1 MILQNMAKE
10 RIINFIDKCAFFFFM
25 VLAFFIPISNAA
37 VESSF
42 GFILLCFVIR
52 IFLKR
57 PTRGEIKTFFENRVN
72 FYLLLF
78 YIAIGL
84 SIFVSGPLWAKSLR
98 AWITKWGEGVALFYF
113 AQVFLNKKQIKII
126 LWVIIASAFLL
137 SVDGIYQRLIGM
149 DFIRG
154 RFLVTTDYGDLAV
167 SGAFQHYNDFAA
179 FLGVLVFITIGFWG
193 YVKKLWQKILLFL
206 VFLLISANVI
216 LTLSR
221 GAWIS
226 LLIVYLFLII
236 FIKNKKRKLLFLLFL
251 VSFIG
256 IIFSFPLLKERFL
269 FIVKDGGDADRFR
282 VWKVALT
289 MFSESPLFGK
299 GLGLFMSHF
308 SKYINLSIQYA
319 HNCYL
324 QILAETGLLGFVP
337 FMWFLGEIIFR
348 GCKKLREKPDSL
360 FFGLFFGLCVFLI
373 HSFFDT
379 QLFSVRLSLLF
390 WLLTSFVT
398 IHLSQPGCEKG
409 VQS

>member
-1 MILQNMAKE
+1 MKE
-10 RIINFIDKCAFFFFM
+10 SCEKIISFIDKCAFFFFM
-25 VLAFFIPISNAA
+25 VLAFFLPISTAV

-42 GFILLCFVIR
+42 GFILFCFLVR
-52 IFLKR
+52 TFLKR
-57 PTRGEIKTFFENRVN
+57 PARKEIKMFFAKPIN

-84 SIFVSGPLWAKSLR
+84 SIFVSGPLWARSLR

-126 LWVIIASAFLL
+126 LWVMIASAFLL
-137 SVDGIYQRLIGM
+137 SIDGIYQRIAGM
-149 DFIRG
+149 DFIRE
-154 RFLVTTDYGDLAV
+154 RVLVKTTSCGNLAV

-179 FLGVLVFITIGFWG
+179 FLGVLVFIVIGFLG
-193 YVKKLWQKILLFL
+193 YVRKLWQKALLFL
-206 VFLLISANVI
+206 IFLLISVNVV

-236 FIKNKKRKLLFLLFL
+236 FIKNKKNKLLFGLFL
-251 VSFIG
+251 ASFIG
-256 IIFSFPLLKERFL
+256 VIFSFPSLKERFL
-269 FIVKDGGDADRFR
+269 LIAKDGGDADRFK

-308 SKYINLSIQYA
+308 SKYINISIQYA

-324 QILAETGLLGFVP
+324 QILAETGLLGFVS
-337 FMWFLGEIIFR
+337 FVWFLGEIIFR
-348 GCKKLREKPDSL
+348 GYKKLREKPDSL
-360 FFGLFFGLCVFLI
+360 LFGLFFGLMVFLI

-390 WLLTSFVT
+390 WLLASFIT
-398 IHLSQPGCEKG
+398 IYLPQSGCRE
-409 VQS
+409 V

>member
-1 MILQNMAKE
+1 MILESMSREK
-10 RIINFIDKCAFFFFM
+10 IVSFIDKCAFFFFM
-25 VLAFFIPISNAA
+25 VLAFFLPISTAA

-42 GFILLCFVIR
+42 GFILFCFLVR
-52 IFLKR
+52 VLLKR
-57 PTRGEIKTFFENRVN
+57 PTRGEVKTFFENRIN

-98 AWITKWGEGVALFYF
+98 AWITKWGEGIALFYF
-113 AQVFLNKKQIKII
+113 AQVFLKKRQIKII
-126 LWVIIASAFLL
+126 LLVMIASVFLL
-137 SVDGIYQRLIGM
+137 SIDGIYQRIAGI
-149 DFIRG
+149 DFVRG
-154 RFLVTTDYGDLAV
+154 RSLGTTDYGDLAV
-167 SGAFQHYNDFAA
+167 SGAFHHYNDFAA
-179 FLGVLVFITIGFWG
+179 FLGVMIFITIGFLG
-193 YVKKLWQKILLFL
+193 YVKKFWQKLPLLS
-206 VFLLISANVI
+206 VFLLTSVNVI

-236 FIKNKKRKLLFLLFL
+236 FIRNKKNKLLSALLL
-251 VSFIG
+251 ASFIG
-256 IIFSFPLLKERFL
+256 VIFSFPSLKERFL
-269 FIVKDGGDADRFR
+269 LIVKDGGDADRFK

-324 QILAETGLLGFVP
+324 QILAETGLLGFVS
-337 FMWFLGEIIFR
+337 FIWFLGEIVSR
-348 GCKKLREKPDSL
+348 GYKKLRKKPDSL
-360 FFGLFFGLCVFLI
+360 LFGLFFGLMVFLI

-390 WLLTSFVT
+390 WLLASFVT
-398 IHLSQPGCEKG
+398 IHLSQSGCRE
-409 VQS
+409 V